1 MMVSISTPHETDMKA
16 TGYVCSFLALQYA
29 LMVLTEYVCPDGHR
43 IRVRV
48 ETIDWQAKNFIWG

>member
-1 MMVSISTPHETDMKA
+1 MKTI
-16 TGYVCSFLALQYA
+16 TGYVCTFMALQYA

-48 ETIDWQAKNFIWG
+48 ETIDWQSKNFIWG